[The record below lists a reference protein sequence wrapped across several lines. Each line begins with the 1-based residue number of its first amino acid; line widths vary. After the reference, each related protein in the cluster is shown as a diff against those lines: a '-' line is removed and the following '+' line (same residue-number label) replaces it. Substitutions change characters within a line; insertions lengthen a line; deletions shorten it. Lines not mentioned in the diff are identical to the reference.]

1 MASQRSLVSVLVL
14 CLLCGACAAAK
25 RRYLSVS
32 MDQLLRSKAHLDCPP
47 WKKSVLEYTDFLVR
61 PSIL

>member
-1 MASQRSLVSVLVL
+1 MASQRSLVLVLLL

-32 MDQLLRSKAHLDCPP
+32 MDKLLRSKAHLDCPP
-47 WKKSVLEYTDFLVR
+47 WKKSGTDDHR
-61 PSIL
+61 TIIY